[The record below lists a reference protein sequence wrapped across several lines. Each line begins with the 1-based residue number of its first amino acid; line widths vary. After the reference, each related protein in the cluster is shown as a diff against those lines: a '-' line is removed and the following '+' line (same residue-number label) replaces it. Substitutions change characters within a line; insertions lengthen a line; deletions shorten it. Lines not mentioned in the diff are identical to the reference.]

1 MQSYSYE
8 SREILMAYV
17 QDNFKI
23 FYNTLKKSHFCHNVV
38 TITVFFF
45 FPSTL
50 GKRVGKRPLKSV
62 RLGSSKFHNAD
73 ERPGAVCRDAKA
85 ALFPTFKKSW
95 VTALQTHFKA
105 RVKYFHYFHHVTS
118 SLGWILIWQN
128 PHQMITALL
137 QATRRTLCKKLK
149 KIFNVPYVIYR

>member
-45 FPSTL
+45 FLLPL
-50 GKRVGKRPLKSV
+50 GRGLEKD
-62 RLGSSKFHNAD
+62 H
-73 ERPGAVCRDAKA
+73 
-85 ALFPTFKKSW
+85 
-95 VTALQTHFKA
+95 
-105 RVKYFHYFHHVTS
+105 
-118 SLGWILIWQN
+118 
-128 PHQMITALL
+128 
-137 QATRRTLCKKLK
+137 
-149 KIFNVPYVIYR
+149 